1 MTSKRPSAVGGN
13 CVSGESA
20 SVAGDGSGELAS
32 GFGDET
38 SELGSGAGV
47 GRHEADTTHVI

>member
-20 SVAGDGSGELAS
+20 VAGDGSGELAS

-38 SELGSGAGV
+38 GELGLGAGV
-47 GRHEADTTHVI
+47 GCHEADRTDVI